1 MKACQKVYRVRWLI
15 WELHVSPCYQ
25 TPNQL
30 TVQIPNLINSPPYI
44 LDILPDIH
52 NHIRLIINE
61 QHSRFDLLTD
71 NDYFQTFISNL
82 AEKLKYLQKVLRNA
96 KGKVQTFWKLI
107 HAEFEFCVDD
117 RFRSFEFAYE
127 LWKEIYSKKNQLV
140 DGNWSECHLF
150 LGKTVINF

>member
-1 MKACQKVYRVRWLI
+1 MTMALMDQLMMRQSHSI
-15 WELHVSPCYQ
+15 MVSSKRLLPEWIRLWKHAKRYTNIYTSRLDGPVHRPLVSIHLLENQ
-25 TPNQL
+25 PN
-30 TVQIPNLINSPPYI
+30 VQIPNLINSPPYI

-96 KGKVQTFWKLI
+96 KGKVQFPVPSCT
-107 HAEFEFCVDD
+107 VD
-117 RFRSFEFAYE
+117 SP
-127 LWKEIYSKKNQLV
+127 
-140 DGNWSECHLF
+140 
-150 LGKTVINF
+150 

>member
-1 MKACQKVYRVRWLI
+1 MDSIMKACQKVHSFMRPNWTVQWLDS
-15 WELHVSPCYQ
+15 SPWFRLSSSITSTVLENQ
-25 TPNQL
+25 PN
-30 TVQIPNLINSPPYI
+30 VQIPNLINSPPYI

-96 KGKVQTFWKLI
+96 KGKVQFPVP
-107 HAEFEFCVDD
+107 E
-117 RFRSFEFAYE
+117 
-127 LWKEIYSKKNQLV
+127 
-140 DGNWSECHLF
+140 
-150 LGKTVINF
+150 

>member
-1 MKACQKVYRVRWLI
+1 MTLALMVLQMMKQLHSIMVSFKRLRPEWIQLWKHAKRYFYMFSRWSRKNSRRSI
-15 WELHVSPCYQ
+15 SRNFV
-25 TPNQL
+25 QL
-30 TVQIPNLINSPPYI
+30 NLQIPNLINSPPYI

-96 KGKVQTFWKLI
+96 KGKVQMTQVNRWYLPN
-107 HAEFEFCVDD
+107 
-117 RFRSFEFAYE
+117 S
-127 LWKEIYSKKNQLV
+127 L
-140 DGNWSECHLF
+140 
-150 LGKTVINF
+150 